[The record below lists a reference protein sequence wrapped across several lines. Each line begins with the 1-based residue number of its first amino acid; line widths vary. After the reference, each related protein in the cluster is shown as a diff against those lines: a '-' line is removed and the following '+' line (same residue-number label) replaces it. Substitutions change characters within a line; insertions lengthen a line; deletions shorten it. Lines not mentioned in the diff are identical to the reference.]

1 MPYWF
6 EPTSVSLEIGGRT
19 MTIETGKIAKQAA
32 GSVTVTFG
40 DTVVLVTA
48 VHSSPRP
55 GIDFFPLTVDFVE
68 KFAAAG
74 KIPGGFFKREGRLA
88 DREVLVSRFIDRSIR
103 PLFADGY
110 NDDTQV
116 TATVLSYDPEYPADM
131 CAFVGAS
138 AALSISEIP
147 FLGPIGAVRI
157 GRIDGDF
164 VINPVPEDLEES
176 DLELIVAGNKS
187 SIVMVEGGAKQ
198 LPEDDVLAALKHAH
212 DEIQPIIAAIAELQ
226 EKVGK
231 PKLET
236 PEAADKSALEKQIE
250 KMAGDKLSEA
260 FQIKEKKARGDAVKA
275 VEKEVREQLLE
286 EYRNANFEAKTLADF
301 EARQSGLKQLQS
313 DVNTILHDFGG
324 ELMRERV
331 LATGERI
338 DGRASDQIRPIACE
352 VRPFPR
358 PHGVALFT
366 RGETQAVVTATL
378 GSGFDEQTIDGMG
391 GRWKK
396 NFMLHYNFPPFSVG
410 EARPLRGPG
419 RREVGHGT
427 LAERAITA
435 VLPEHEEFPYTIRV
449 VSETLESNGSSSM
462 AAVCGSTLSLLD
474 AGVPLKA
481 PVAGI
486 AMGLITDGKRTVI
499 LSDILGDE
507 DHLGDMDF
515 KVAGSRDGITALQM
529 DIKVREIDWDIMETA
544 LGQARQG
551 RLHILDCMDKDTADE
566 LHGLAS
572 REELHEFAPR
582 METLQV
588 KPDRI
593 RDIIGPGG
601 KVIRAIQETTG
612 AKIDVEDSGMV
623 TVFGPD
629 GASVAQAMAMVN
641 ELTQEAEIGRIYLA
655 KVKRIADFGAFAE
668 IFPGTDGLIHISH
681 LAEGRVDKVTDILE
695 EGDEVLAK
703 CIDIDPSGRIRLSRK
718 EALADQ
724 IAAADEGGDEADDDA
739 DEA

>member
-6 EPTSVSLEIGGRT
+6 EPTSVSVDVGGRE
-19 MTIETGKIAKQAA
+19 MKIETGKIAKQAA

-68 KFAAAG
+68 KFAASG

-147 FLGPIGAVRI
+147 FLGPIGALRI
-157 GRIDGDF
+157 GRIDGDWA
-164 VINPVPEDLEES
+164 INPVPEDLEES
-176 DLELIVAGNKS
+176 DLELIVAGNEK
-187 SIVMVEGGAKQ
+187 SIVMVEGGAQQ
-198 LPEDDVLAALKHAH
+198 LPEDEVLAALKHAH
-212 DEIQPIIAAIAELQ
+212 AEIQPIIAAISELQ
-226 EKVGK
+226 AKVGK
-231 PKLET
+231 EKLVM
-236 PEAADKSALEKQIE
+236 PEPEDKSALEKRIE
-250 KMAGDKLSEA
+250 DMAGDKLAEA
-260 FQIKEKKARGDAVKA
+260 FQIKEKKKRNDAVKA
-275 VEKEVREQLLE
+275 AEKEVKDQILE
-286 EYRNANFEAKTLADF
+286 EFRNEPFEAKTLADF
-301 EARQSGLKQLQS
+301 EARQGELKKLQGN
-313 DVNTILHDFGG
+313 VGNILHDFGG

-331 LATGERI
+331 MATGERI
-338 DGRASDQIRPIACE
+338 DGRASDEIRPIAVE
-352 VRPFPR
+352 VRPYPR

-396 NFMLHYNFPPFSVG
+396 QFMLHYNFPPFSVG

-427 LAERAITA
+427 LAERALSQ
-435 VLPEHEEFPYTIRV
+435 VLPDHEEFPYTIRV

-515 KVAGSRDGITALQM
+515 KVAGSREGITALQM
-529 DIKVREIDWDIMETA
+529 DIKVTEIDWDIMEKA
-544 LGQARQG
+544 LGQAKQG
-551 RLHILDCMDKDTADE
+551 RLHILDCMDKDTSDS
-566 LHGLAS
+566 LNGLNS

-612 AKIDVEDSGMV
+612 AKIDVDDSGSV
-623 TVFGPD
+623 SVFGPD
-629 GASVAQAMAMVN
+629 GASVAQAMSMVE

-681 LAEGRVDKVTDILE
+681 LAEGRVDKVTDVLE

-724 IAAADEGGDEADDDA
+724 AAKEEDGE
-739 DEA
+739 

>member
-6 EPTSVSLEIGGRT
+6 EPTSMSVEVGGRT

-32 GSVTVTFG
+32 GAALVTYG
-40 DTVVLVTA
+40 GTVVLVTT
-48 VHSSPRP
+48 VHSKPRP

-74 KIPGGFFKREGRLA
+74 KIPGGFFKREGQLGE
-88 DREVLVSRFIDRSIR
+88 REVLVSRFIDRSIR
-103 PLFADGY
+103 PLFASGY
-110 NDDTQV
+110 NDETQV
-116 TATVLSYDPEYPADM
+116 TATVLSADPDHSADM

-138 AALSISEIP
+138 AALSISELP
-147 FLGPIGAVRI
+147 FIGPIAAVRI
-157 GRIDGDF
+157 GRVDGDF
-164 VINPVPEDLEES
+164 IINPVPEELEES
-176 DLELIVAGNKS
+176 DLELIVAGSKL

-198 LPEDDVLAALKHAH
+198 LPEDEILAALKHAH
-212 DEIQPIIAAIAELQ
+212 DALQPIIQMIESFAAKIGK
-226 EKVGK
+226 EKLVM
-231 PKLET
+231 PEPADLSVLESKIS
-236 PEAADKSALEKQIE
+236 DL
-250 KMAGDKLSEA
+250 AGDRLAEA
-260 FQIKEKKARGDAVKA
+260 FQIKEKKARSTAVKA
-275 VEKEVREQLLE
+275 VEKEIRNEFDD
-286 EYRNANFEAKTLADF
+286 EYRNEEIQLKSLADF
-301 EARQSGLKQLQS
+301 EARSNGLRTLQGNVKS
-313 DVNTILHDFGG
+313 ILHDLGG
-324 ELMRERV
+324 NLMRERV

-338 DGRASDQIRPIACE
+338 DGRKGDEIRPIACE

-358 PHGVALFT
+358 PHGISLFT
-366 RGETQAVVTATL
+366 RGETQAMVTATL
-378 GSGFDEQTIDGMG
+378 GSGFDEQTIDGMT
-391 GRWKK
+391 GRYKK
-396 NFMLHYNFPPFSVG
+396 AFMLHYNFPSFSVG
-410 EARPLRGPG
+410 EARPLRGPS
-419 RREVGHGT
+419 RREKGHGA
-427 LAERAITA
+427 LAERAITP
-435 VLPEHEEFPYTIRV
+435 VLPDREDFPYTMRV

-515 KVAGSRDGITALQM
+515 KVAGSKEGITALQM
-529 DIKVREIDWDIMETA
+529 DIKVTEIDWDVMEKA
-544 LGQARQG
+544 LTQAKEG
-551 RLHILDCMDKDTADE
+551 RLHILDCMEKDTSSELAGLLARQE
-566 LHGLAS
+566 LHA
-572 REELHEFAPR
+572 FAPR
-582 METLQV
+582 METLLI

-612 AKIDVEDSGMV
+612 AKIDVEDSGKV
-623 TVFGPD
+623 SVFGPD
-629 GASVAQAMAMVN
+629 GASVEQAMAMVN
-641 ELTQEAEIGRIYLA
+641 ELTQDAEIGRIYLA

-681 LAEGRVDKVTDILE
+681 LAAGRVDKVTDVLE

-703 CIDIDPSGRIRLSRK
+703 CIDIDPTGRIRLSRK

-724 IAAADEGGDEADDDA
+724 AAEAGQDE
-739 DEA
+739 

>member
-6 EPTSVSLEIGGRT
+6 EPTSFSVEIGGRT
-19 MTIETGKIAKQAA
+19 MTLETGKVAKQAA

-48 VHSSPRP
+48 VHSTPRP

-68 KFAAAG
+68 KFAASG

-103 PLFADGY
+103 PLFAAGY
-110 NDDTQV
+110 NDETQV
-116 TATVLSYDPEYPADM
+116 TATVLSHDPDYSADM

-147 FLGPIGAVRI
+147 FLGPIAAVRI
-157 GRIDGDF
+157 GRVDGEYI
-164 VINPVPEDLEES
+164 INPVQEDLDES
-176 DLELIVAGNKS
+176 DLELIVAGNKG

-198 LPEDDVLAALKHAH
+198 LPEDEVLATLKYAH
-212 DEIQPIIAAIAELQ
+212 EQLQPIISAIEGFAA
-226 EKVGK
+226 KVGK
-231 PKLET
+231 EKLVMG
-236 PEAADKSALEKQIE
+236 AAPDHSALESRVKG
-250 KMAGDKLSEA
+250 MAGDRLAEA
-260 FQIKEKKARGDAVKA
+260 FQIKEKKARANAVKA
-275 VEKEVREQLLE
+275 VEKEVRQEICD
-286 EYRNANFEAKTLADF
+286 EYRNEKITVKSLADF
-301 EARQSGLKQLQS
+301 EDRADGFRSLQGT
-313 DVNTILHDFGG
+313 VKNLLHDLGG
-324 ELMRERV
+324 NLMRERV

-338 DGRASDQIRPIACE
+338 DGRRSDEIRQIACE
-352 VRPFPR
+352 VRPYPR

-427 LAERAITA
+427 LAERAITPI
-435 VLPEHEEFPYTIRV
+435 LPDHEDFPYTLRV

-462 AAVCGSTLSLLD
+462 AAICGSTLSLLD

-515 KVAGSRDGITALQM
+515 KVAGSKDGITALQM
-529 DIKVREIDWDIMETA
+529 DIKVTEIDWDIMEKA
-544 LGQARQG
+544 LAQARAG
-551 RLHILDCMDKDTADE
+551 RLHILDCMDKDTASE
-566 LHGLAS
+566 LHGLKA
-572 REELHEFAPR
+572 REELHAFAPR
-582 METLQV
+582 METLQI

-612 AKIDVEDSGMV
+612 AKIDVEDSGRV
-623 TVFGPD
+623 SVFGPD
-629 GASVAQAMAMVN
+629 GAAVEQAMAMVM

-681 LAEGRVDKVTDILE
+681 LAEGRVDKVTDVLE

-724 IAAADEGGDEADDDA
+724 AARAADQDA
-739 DEA
+739 E

>member
-6 EPTSVSLEIGGRT
+6 EPTSVSVDVGGRE
-19 MTIETGKIAKQAA
+19 MKIETGKIAKQAA

-68 KFAAAG
+68 KFAASG

-147 FLGPIGAVRI
+147 FLGPIGALRI
-157 GRIDGDF
+157 GRIDGDWA
-164 VINPVPEDLEES
+164 INPVPEDLEES
-176 DLELIVAGNKS
+176 DLELIVAGNEK
-187 SIVMVEGGAKQ
+187 SIVMVEGGAQQ
-198 LPEDDVLAALKHAH
+198 LPEDEVLAALKHAH
-212 DEIQPIIAAIAELQ
+212 AEIQPIIAAISELQ
-226 EKVGK
+226 AKVGK
-231 PKLET
+231 EKLVM
-236 PEAADKSALEKQIE
+236 PESEDKSALEKRIE
-250 KMAGDKLSEA
+250 EMAGDKLSEA
-260 FQIKEKKARGDAVKA
+260 FQIKEKKARNNAVKA
-275 VEKEVREQLLE
+275 AEKEVKDQILE
-286 EYRNANFEAKTLADF
+286 EFRNEAFEPKTLADF
-301 EARQSGLKQLQS
+301 EARQGELKKLQS
-313 DVNTILHDFGG
+313 NVGNILHDFGG
-324 ELMRERV
+324 DLMRERV
-331 LATGERI
+331 MATGERI
-338 DGRASDQIRPIACE
+338 DGRASDEIRPIAVE

-366 RGETQAVVTATL
+366 RGETQAVVSATL

-396 NFMLHYNFPPFSVG
+396 TFMLHYNFPPFSVG

-427 LAERAITA
+427 LAERALSQ
-435 VLPEHEEFPYTIRV
+435 VLPDHEEFPYTIRV

-486 AMGLITDGKRTVI
+486 AMGLITDGTRTVI

-515 KVAGSRDGITALQM
+515 KVAGSREGITALQM
-529 DIKVREIDWDIMETA
+529 DIKVTEIDWDIMEKA
-544 LGQARQG
+544 LGQAKQG
-551 RLHILDCMDKDTADE
+551 RLHILDCMDKDTSAE
-566 LHGLAS
+566 LNGLNS
-572 REELHEFAPR
+572 REDLHEFAPR

-612 AKIDVEDSGMV
+612 AKIDVEDSGAV
-623 TVFGPD
+623 SVFGPD
-629 GASVAQAMAMVN
+629 GASVAQAMAMVE

-681 LAEGRVDKVTDILE
+681 LAEGRVDKVTDVLE

-718 EALADQ
+718 EALADK
-724 IAAADEGGDEADDDA
+724 AEEEVDGEA
-739 DEA
+739 

>member
-6 EPTSVSLEIGGRT
+6 EPQSVSIDIGGRT
-19 MTIETGKIAKQAA
+19 MTLESGKIAKQAA

-116 TATVLSYDPEYPADM
+116 TATVLSSDPDYPADM

-147 FLGPIGAVRI
+147 FIGPIGAVRI
-157 GRIDGDF
+157 GRVDGEYL
-164 VINPVPEDLEES
+164 INPVPEDLEES
-176 DLELIVAGNKS
+176 ELELIVAGNRK

-198 LPEDDVLAALKHAH
+198 VKEDEMLSALKHAH
-212 DEIQPIIAAIAELQ
+212 GEIQSIIDAVEELTK
-226 EKVGK
+226 KVGK
-231 PKLET
+231 EKLVM
-236 PEAADKSALEKQIE
+236 PAAKDQSALEDRI
-250 KMAGDKLSEA
+250 AGLASDRLTEA
-260 FQIKEKKARGDAVKA
+260 FQIKEKKARNTAVRS
-275 VEKEVREQLLE
+275 VEAEIKKDLIDEFRNEKLEVSS
-286 EYRNANFEAKTLADF
+286 LADF
-301 EARQSGLKQLQS
+301 EERAAEAKNFKSAVG
-313 DVNTILHDFGG
+313 NILHDLGG
-324 ELMRERV
+324 NLMRERV
-331 LATGERI
+331 MATGERI
-338 DGRASDQIRPIACE
+338 DGRRSDEIRQIACE
-352 VRPFPR
+352 VRPVPR
-358 PHGVALFT
+358 PHGVSLFT
-366 RGETQAVVTATL
+366 RGETQAMVTATL

-396 NFMLHYNFPPFSVG
+396 RFMLHYNFPPFSVG

-427 LAERAITA
+427 LAERALTP
-435 VLPEHEEFPYTIRV
+435 VLPEHEDFPYTIRV

-462 AAVCGSTLSLLD
+462 AAVCGSTLALLD
-474 AGVPLKA
+474 AGAPLKA

-515 KVAGSRDGITALQM
+515 KVAGSKEGITALQM
-529 DIKVREIDWDIMETA
+529 DIKVTEIDWDIMEKA
-544 LGQARQG
+544 LAQAREG
-551 RLHILDCMDKDTADE
+551 RLHILDCMDRDTADQ
-566 LHGLAS
+566 LSGLSA

-582 METLQV
+582 METLLV

-612 AKIDVEDSGMV
+612 AKVDVEDSGMV

-629 GASVAQAMAMVN
+629 GAAVKQAMAMVD

-681 LAEGRVDKVTDILE
+681 LAEGRVDKVTDVLE

-724 IAAADEGGDEADDDA
+724 MAAADD
-739 DEA
+739 

>member
-1 MPYWF
+1 MSYWF
-6 EPTSVSLEIGGRT
+6 EPTSVSVDIDGRT
-19 MTIETGKIAKQAA
+19 MTLETGKVAKQAA
-32 GSVTVTFG
+32 GSVVVTFG
-40 DTVVLVTA
+40 GTVVLVTA

-103 PLFADGY
+103 PLFAAGY
-110 NDDTQV
+110 NDETQV
-116 TATVLSYDPEYPADM
+116 TATVLSADPDYPADM

-147 FLGPIGAVRI
+147 FLGPIAAVRI
-157 GRIDGDF
+157 VRVDGEYML
-164 VINPVPEDLEES
+164 NPAPEDLEGN
-176 DLELIVAGNKS
+176 DLELIVAGNRG
-187 SIVMVEGGAKQ
+187 SIVMVEGGANQ
-198 LPEDDVLAALKHAH
+198 LPEDEVLAALKHAH
-212 DEIQPIIAAIAELQ
+212 EALQPIIDVIDAFAKQ
-226 EKVGK
+226 VGK
-231 PKLET
+231 PKLEM
-236 PEAADKSALEKQIE
+236 PPAPDHAALEKRIE
-250 KMAGDKLSEA
+250 SMAGDRLAEA
-260 FQIKEKKARGDAVKA
+260 FQIKEKKARSSAVRA
-275 VEKEVREQLLE
+275 VEKEVKDQIVE
-286 EYRNANFEAKTLADF
+286 EFRNEPIEVKSLADF
-301 EARQSGLKQLQS
+301 EDRSDALKSLRS
-313 DVNTILHDFGG
+313 TVGNILHDLGG
-324 ELMRERV
+324 NLMRERV

-338 DGRASDQIRPIACE
+338 DGRRSDEIRRIAAE
-352 VRPFPR
+352 VRPYPR

-378 GSGFDEQTIDGMG
+378 GSGFDEQTIDAMG
-391 GRWKK
+391 GRFKK
-396 NFMLHYNFPPFSVG
+396 RFMLHYNFPPFSVG

-427 LAERAITA
+427 LAERAITP
-435 VLPEHEEFPYTIRV
+435 VLPDHEDFPYTIRV

-462 AAVCGSTLSLLD
+462 AAVCGSTLALLD
-474 AGVPLKA
+474 AGAPLKA

-486 AMGLITDGKRTVI
+486 AMGLITDGQRTVI

-515 KVAGSRDGITALQM
+515 KVAGSKAGITALQM
-529 DIKVREIDWDIMETA
+529 DIKVTEIDWDIMEKA
-544 LGQARQG
+544 LSQAREG
-551 RLHILDCMDKDTADE
+551 RLHILDCMDKDTASS
-566 LHGLAS
+566 LSGLSA
-572 REELHEFAPR
+572 RTELHEFAPR
-582 METLQV
+582 METLLI

-612 AKIDVEDSGMV
+612 AKIDVDDSGRV

-629 GASVAQAMAMVN
+629 GAAVRQAMAMVD

-681 LAEGRVDKVTDILE
+681 LAEGRVDKVTDVLE

-718 EALADQ
+718 EALADM
-724 IAAADEGGDEADDDA
+724 AARASGDASDDTSED
-739 DEA
+739 D

>member
-6 EPTSVSLEIGGRT
+6 EPNSVSVDVGGRT
-19 MTIETGKIAKQAA
+19 MTIETGKVAKQAA
-32 GSVTVTFG
+32 GAVTVTFG

-116 TATVLSYDPEYPADM
+116 TATVLSHDPEFSADM

-147 FLGPIGAVRI
+147 FLGPIAAVRI
-157 GRIDGDF
+157 GRVEGDY
-164 VINPVPEDLEES
+164 VINPLPEDLEES
-176 DLELIVAGNKS
+176 DLELIVAGNEG
-187 SIVMVEGGAKQ
+187 SIVMVEGGALQ
-198 LPEDDVLAALKHAH
+198 LPEDEVLGALKHAH
-212 DEIQPIIAAIAELQ
+212 DEIQPIIRAIEELAG
-226 EKVGK
+226 KVGRE
-231 PKLET
+231 KLVMGD
-236 PEAADKSALEKQIE
+236 PPDHSALEKRIE
-250 KMAGDKLSEA
+250 TMAGDRLAES
-260 FQIKEKKARGDAVKA
+260 FQIKDKKARGAAVKA
-275 VEKEVREQLLE
+275 VEKEVRDELLE
-286 EYRNANFEAKTLADF
+286 EFRNEPIEVKSLADF
-301 EARQSGLKQLQS
+301 EARSTGLKELQGT
-313 DVNTILHDFGG
+313 VNHILHDLGG
-324 ELMRERV
+324 NLMRERV
-331 LATGERI
+331 LATGDRI
-338 DGRASDQIRPIACE
+338 DGRRSDEIRPIACE
-352 VRPFPR
+352 VRPYPR

-396 NFMLHYNFPPFSVG
+396 HFMLHYNFPPFSVG

-427 LAERAITA
+427 LAERAITP
-435 VLPEHEEFPYTIRV
+435 VLPEHEDFPYTIRV

-474 AGVPLKA
+474 AGVPLLA

-515 KVAGSRDGITALQM
+515 KVAGSKEGITALQM
-529 DIKVREIDWDIMETA
+529 DIKVTEIDWDIMEKA
-544 LGQARQG
+544 LAQAREG
-551 RLHILDCMDKDTADE
+551 RLHILGCMESDTASE
-566 LHGLAS
+566 LNGLEARS
-572 REELHEFAPR
+572 ELHEFAPR

-623 TVFGPD
+623 SVFGPD
-629 GASVAQAMAMVN
+629 GASVEQAMAMVG

-681 LAEGRVDKVTDILE
+681 LAEGRVDKVTDVLE

-724 IAAADEGGDEADDDA
+724 AAQDGVE
-739 DEA
+739 